1 MSELFHKSHSQKLF
15 MNFSSNMAEI
25 YKVTFYGDQ
34 IGVTVTKDATVVN
47 EWILQTMHIHGGG
60 LVGLDIE
67 WLPCF
72 NPEENHPVAL
82 LQLCVGRR
90 CLLFQLL
97 HKDAIPVFLVN
108 FLRDPNF
115 KFVGVGVKGDAEKL
129 LRDHRLFVV
138 NTLDLNGLALSVYG
152 EEVYGEDG
160 IEENG
165 ERGAWESDGEAIEC
179 NTE

>member
-1 MSELFHKSHSQKLF
+1 MVYCRLLYIGVKRQHMSELFHKSHSQKLF

-47 EWILQTMHIHGGG
+47 EWILQTVHIHRGG

-67 WLPCF
+67 CF
-72 NPEENHPVAL
+72 NPEEHHPVAL

-97 HKDAIPVFLVN
+97 HKDAVPLFLVRSGLKETRRN
-108 FLRDPNF
+108 C
-115 KFVGVGVKGDAEKL
+115 FVITGCS
-129 LRDHRLFVV
+129 
-138 NTLDLNGLALSVYG
+138 GLALSVYWRCLG
-152 EEVYGEDG
+152 K
-160 IEENG
+160 
-165 ERGAWESDGEAIEC
+165 
-179 NTE
+179 